1 MRLEVRLQD
10 ETVWL
15 TQKWMAEL
23 FRKKVRT
30 INEHIQ
36 NIFAEGEL
44 AAESVVRKFR
54 ITADDGKSCDTQHYN
69 FYVVISVA
77 TIVVFD
83 R

>member
-1 MRLEVRLQD
+1 MQD

-15 TQKWMAEL
+15 TQKRMAEV
-23 FRKKVRT
+23 FQKKVRT
-30 INEHIQ
+30 IIEHIQ

-69 FYVVISVA
+69 FYVVISVGYYCC
-77 TIVVFD
+77 FD